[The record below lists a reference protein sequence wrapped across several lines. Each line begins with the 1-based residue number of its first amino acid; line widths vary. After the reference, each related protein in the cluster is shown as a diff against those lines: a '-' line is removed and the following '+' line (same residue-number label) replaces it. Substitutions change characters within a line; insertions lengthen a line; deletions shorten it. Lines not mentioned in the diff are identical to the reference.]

1 MLESKETVRFQ
12 EMGYWT
18 ARIISIS
25 NRTGS
30 GKEIT
35 ADLHLLLYNGRECRV
50 RVGTDRQ
57 GRHCSTTALTAPGFP
72 MFTDQDDELIQ
83 HALSDN

>member
-1 MLESKETVRFQ
+1 
-12 EMGYWT
+12 MGEIDRVYPDKI
-18 ARIISIS
+18 RQIISIS